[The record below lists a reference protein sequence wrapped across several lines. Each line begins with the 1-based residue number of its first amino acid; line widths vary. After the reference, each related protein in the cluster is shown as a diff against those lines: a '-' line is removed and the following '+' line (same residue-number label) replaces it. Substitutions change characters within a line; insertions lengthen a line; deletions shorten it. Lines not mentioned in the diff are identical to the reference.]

1 MASGKR
7 DYYEILGAERGASAD
22 ELKKAY
28 RKQAVKY
35 HPDKNPGDKAAEEK
49 FKELGEAYEVLS
61 DPQKRAAYDQYGH
74 QAFDPRARAGGGRPG
89 AGGAGGFHDPFDVFR
104 EVFGGGR
111 GGGAGGGDIFES
123 FFGGG
128 GGESSDPGG
137 PARGSDLRY
146 DMEITLE
153 EACTGT
159 EKQITVQ
166 KPATCDT
173 CGGSG
178 AEKGS
183 KRVRCQQCNGRGR
196 VVMSRGIFSIQQTCP
211 RCEGA
216 GEMVEKPCKTCSG
229 DGRVNKAATITL
241 RIPAGVD
248 TATRLRSN
256 GNGEAGQRGGAA
268 GDLYVVLHVAE
279 HEVFKRDGDDLHCAV
294 PVAFTQAAL
303 GAEVDVPTLTG
314 KAQIR
319 VPAGTQSGTTFRLK
333 GRGVKNVQGYG
344 MGDLLVTVTVE
355 VPTRLNAAQKAKL
368 EEFAHLCDDSVHPQG
383 KGFFEKAKAFFS

>member
-1 MASGKR
+1 MPSAKR
-7 DYYEILGAERGASAD
+7 DYYEVLGAERSASAED
-22 ELKKAY
+22 IKKAY
-28 RKQAVKY
+28 RKLAIKY
-35 HPDKNPGDKAAEEK
+35 HPDKNPGDKVAEEK
-49 FKELGEAYEVLS
+49 FKELGEAYEVMS
-61 DPQKRAAYDQYGH
+61 DPQKRAAYDQFGH
-74 QAFDPRARAGGGRPG
+74 QAFDPRSRSGGGARG
-89 AGGAGGFHDPFDVFR
+89 SAGGFHDPFDVFR

-111 GGGAGGGDIFES
+111 GGDIFES

-128 GGESSDPGG
+128 NGEGGEPGG

-153 EACTGT
+153 EAVSGT
-159 EKQITVQ
+159 EKQITIH
-166 KPATCDT
+166 KPAACET

-183 KRVRCQQCNGRGR
+183 KRVRCQQCGGRGR

-211 RCEGA
+211 KCEGA

-229 DGRVNKAATITL
+229 DGRLNKAATITL

-248 TATRLRSN
+248 NGTRLRSN
-256 GNGEAGQRGGAA
+256 GNGEAGQRGGGT

-279 HEVFKRDGDDLHCAV
+279 HEVFKRDGDDLHCSI
-294 PVAFTQAAL
+294 PIAFTQAAL
-303 GAEVDVPTLTG
+303 GAEVDVPTLSG
-314 KAQIR
+314 KAQIKI
-319 VPAGTQSGTTFRLK
+319 PPGTQSGTTFRLK

-344 MGDLLVTVTVE
+344 LGDLLVAVAVE
-355 VPTRLNAAQKAKL
+355 VPTKLNSAQRAKL

-383 KGFFEKAKAFFS
+383 RGFFEKAKGFFS